1 MSSIGAIGDALSAA
15 PIIKFPIIDTHIHL
29 FDPTRTGGVP
39 WPPKDDAAVYKPA
52 LPIRYEEMTRTL
64 GVVGAI
70 VVEASPLESDNDW
83 VLQQAAD
90 HPMIVGLVGI
100 QFPERRRM
108 ERHSIGYTPIL
119 CSSESVTATCGTAI
133 WAPTARSPVLF
144 LIFVNWLQ
152 PGWDWI
158 VRIRTQNSFGRCWKF
173 RSRFRNSRL

>member
-29 FDPTRTGGVP
+29 FDPTRTGVSLGRRKMTRP
-39 WPPKDDAAVYKPA
+39 FISRA

-100 QFPERRRM
+100 
-108 ERHSIGYTPIL
+108 
-119 CSSESVTATCGTAI
+119 
-133 WAPTARSPVLF
+133 
-144 LIFVNWLQ
+144 
-152 PGWDWI
+152 
-158 VRIRTQNSFGRCWKF
+158 
-173 RSRFRNSRL
+173 